1 MMRKHFAEERNI
13 KVLRAHEPE
22 MKPGDLARKH
32 DLALRTFSLDAT
44 IYSVGVSFQAVSMAL
59 VANCCI

>member
-1 MMRKHFAEERNI
+1 MMKKLSTEERNNT
-13 KVLRAHEPE
+13 VLRAHEAE

-32 DLALRTFSLDAT
+32 DLASLTFSLDAT

-59 VANCCI
+59 IANCCI